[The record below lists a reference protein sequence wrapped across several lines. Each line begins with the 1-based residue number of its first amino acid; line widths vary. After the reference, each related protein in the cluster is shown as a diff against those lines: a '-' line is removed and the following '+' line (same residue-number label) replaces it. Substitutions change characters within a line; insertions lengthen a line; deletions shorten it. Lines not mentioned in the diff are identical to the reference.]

1 VRTPS
6 TERTI
11 YRITDRGRDE
21 LYDWMRELVA
31 QPREEYPYFGVAL
44 SLLAV
49 LAPTEAAQL
58 LGRRLATLTEQAEEA
73 RRVLRKANQDGVRW
87 VFLVEEEYWL
97 ALLDAE
103 RRIVTN
109 LIQALKDPPYQ
120 RVWHHKAAELSEGQT

>member
-1 VRTPS
+1 
-6 TERTI
+6 
-11 YRITDRGRDE
+11 
-21 LYDWMRELVA
+21 MRELVA

-49 LAPTEAAQL
+49 RSPTEAAQL

-73 RRVLRKANQDGVRW
+73 RRVLRKAYQDGVRW
-87 VFLVEEEYWL
+87 VFLVEEQYRL

-103 RRIVTN
+103 RRFVTN

-120 RVWHHKAAELSEGQT
+120 RVWHHKAPSCQKGQA